1 MDGVAHLAEDDWIDD
16 SLCVEK
22 DTSVR
27 VQSLPR
33 KYQAVSH
40 SSHRRKS
47 PWTEMASQGS
57 KILGCFSVIKERNAN
72 SDYNRVLFFDSPNR
86 LERFSPVYLNFRIAL
101 AILFFSYKSGILV
114 ERSDGRKR
122 KTPQKSR

>member
-47 PWTEMASQGS
+47 PWTELASQCSGKRFRGAVS
-57 KILGCFSVIKERNAN
+57 KALNRRLLPIVIDFVGC
-72 SDYNRVLFFDSPNR
+72 DPPN
-86 LERFSPVYLNFRIAL
+86 
-101 AILFFSYKSGILV
+101 
-114 ERSDGRKR
+114 
-122 KTPQKSR
+122 